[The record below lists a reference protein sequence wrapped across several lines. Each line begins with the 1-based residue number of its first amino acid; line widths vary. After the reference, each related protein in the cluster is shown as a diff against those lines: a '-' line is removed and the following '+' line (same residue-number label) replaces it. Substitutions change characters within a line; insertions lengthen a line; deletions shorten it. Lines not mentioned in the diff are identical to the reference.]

1 MDMAFHGDELF
12 VPCQGDGSV
21 HVIDI
26 PNKRHKT
33 SFKAGKGCES
43 VGFF

>member
-1 MDMAFHGDELF
+1 
-12 VPCQGDGSV
+12 V

-33 SFKAGKGCES
+33 SFTAGKGCKS